1 MYNSYMKR
9 RPSAKRRATF
19 SDSSD
24 DQYVTSQIDRRRG
37 TRRKPIEYVDSPV
50 ADEPPTWER
59 DEDAELEFAGPQP
72 RR

>member
-1 MYNSYMKR
+1 MKR
-9 RPSAKRRATF
+9 RPSAKRRATL

-24 DQYVTSQIDRRRG
+24 EYVTSQIDRRREP
-37 TRRKPIEYVDSPV
+37 RRKPIEYVDSPV

-59 DEDAELEFAGPQP
+59 DEDAELEFAGSPP

>member
-1 MYNSYMKR
+1 MYNRPMKR

-37 TRRKPIEYVDSPV
+37 SRRKPVEYVDSPV
-50 ADEPPTWER
+50 ADEQSTWEQ
-59 DEDAELEFAGPQP
+59 DGTELEFAGPQP